1 MDIVEHI
8 EDFREKWI
16 NDRILSYFDESDS
29 KLLENFLNRS
39 SRGSCEMSDN
49 NEKEHSFENNT
60 GLNRKQFENFLNAN
74 DEKVVDIKSQIFVV
88 YKTYH
93 SKMVEEEVEVKE
105 KGRIFIIANYAP

>member
-16 NDRILSYFDESDS
+16 NDRILSYFDENDS
-29 KLLENFLNRS
+29 KLLENFLNRPS
-39 SRGSCEMSDN
+39 GGSCERSDN
-49 NEKEHSFENNT
+49 NEKEHLFENDM

-74 DEKVVDIKSQIFVV
+74 DEKVIDIKSQIFVV

-93 SKMVEEEVEVKE
+93 CKMVEEEVEIKE
-105 KGRIFIIANYAP
+105 KGRIFRITNYAS